1 MVIIPT
7 PVATEM
13 DPLPTN
19 PAGPDRSPTSIRHVL
34 IPRCQ
39 PSWPVTRPTLFPL
52 DVASQHFVYF
62 SRVAA
67 LVAETFTRRV
77 TSGLRDVLRAAS
89 VYSSSSRCTSVS
101 NAFPIFRTVAPT
113 DACQSA
119 VTARVIAARP
129 LPSTES
135 THRSHVLHS
144 RTVCCQ
150 TVRDRSR
157 RDNVV
162 TITPN
167 NRYLSAHSKISC
179 GR

>member
-1 MVIIPT
+1 MSHRKEFVQFYFYEFQIFILSFRK
-7 PVATEM
+7 AEERGAQKL
-13 DPLPTN
+13 DSDICDN
-19 PAGPDRSPTSIRHVL
+19 
-34 IPRCQ
+34 C
-39 PSWPVTRPTLFPL
+39 RPT
-52 DVASQHFVYF
+52 VWCY
-62 SRVAA
+62 RY
-67 LVAETFTRRV
+67 TY
-77 TSGLRDVLRAAS
+77 LRDVLRAAS